1 MTKIN
6 EINLPI
12 TLELQLSPESIELL
26 ANLQSLVPQPAEPTL
41 TRTVSTRFGTQAPA
55 LSALITAEEFELAVR
70 TYNQTWNSIA
80 QKLLQA
86 GGTPRPG
93 TRSKPAMAAALRS
106 LGIEVQEPTDG

>member
-12 TLELQLSPESIELL
+12 TLELQLSQESIDLL

-41 TRTVSTRFGTQAPA
+41 TRTVSTRFGTQPPA
-55 LSALITAEEFELAVR
+55 LSAMITAEQFDQAVR
-70 TYNQTWNSIA
+70 TYNQTWNTIA
-80 QKLLQA
+80 QKLLLT
-86 GGTPRPG
+86 GGTPAPG

-106 LGIEVQEPTDG
+106 LGIEVQEPADG